1 MQVPNTK
8 LNNDDTQFEA
18 VVKDRDPKN
27 TFHFGQ
33 AGASDMTQ
41 RGNENRKQI
50 QFQAQKERGLEHIRI
65 RHSRVLLKAVA
76 LEQI

>member
-1 MQVPNTK
+1 MQVTITK
-8 LNNDDTQFEA
+8 SSNNDKQFKA

-41 RGNENRKQI
+41 HGNENRKQI
-50 QFQAQKERGLEHIRI
+50 QLQAQKECGLEHIRI

-76 LEQI
+76 LE

>member
-1 MQVPNTK
+1 MMQMTITNSS
-8 LNNDDTQFEA
+8 NNDKQFKA

-41 RGNENRKQI
+41 HGN
-50 QFQAQKERGLEHIRI
+50 
-65 RHSRVLLKAVA
+65 
-76 LEQI
+76 